1 MKMKDK
7 LDRIELRFLDFL
19 NDNMPM
25 IMIDFALICG
35 MFLAKMFEIF
45 VF

>member
-1 MKMKDK
+1 MKMRDR
-7 LDRIELRFLDFL
+7 LDRIELRFLDSL

-25 IMIDFALICG
+25 IMIESALICG
-35 MFLAKMFEIF
+35 MFLSKMLDIF

>member
-19 NDNMPM
+19 NDNMPL
-25 IMIDFALICG
+25 IMIESALICG
-35 MFLAKMFEIF
+35 MFLTKMLEIF
-45 VF
+45 IF

>member
-1 MKMKDK
+1 MKMKDT
-7 LDRIELRFLDFL
+7 DWIELRFLDFL

-25 IMIDFALICG
+25 IMIDSALICG
-35 MFLAKMFEIF
+35 MFLAKMLEIF

>member
-1 MKMKDK
+1 MKMKDR

-19 NDNMPM
+19 NDNMPL
-25 IMIDFALICG
+25 IMIESALICG
-35 MFLAKMFEIF
+35 MFLAKMLEIF

>member
-1 MKMKDK
+1 MKMRDR
-7 LDRIELRFLDFL
+7 LERIELRFLDFL

-35 MFLAKMFEIF
+35 MLLVKMLEMFIF
-45 VF
+45 